1 MPASC
6 SAEMAAW
13 TRFVRTLSSVTSVP
27 STSASTR
34 ETFPF
39 AVIVMSFYRSGQ
51 RPPGASVARQQR
63 IRRGRAVVASGV
75 VREFLWR
82 LVRPDVPVGL
92 DRLPARFDVVGALD
106 GDRVAVPAGVAT
118 LIGARA
124 RRRPEGA

>member
-82 LVRPDVPVGL
+82 LVRPDVQDGL
-92 DRLPARFDVVGALD
+92 DRLPARFDVVGALEE
-106 GDRVAVPAGVAT
+106 DRVADHAVVDQRLVAGADRNSVV
-118 LIGARA
+118 
-124 RRRPEGA
+124 